1 MWVRWIH
8 AYKLKN
14 RSVLDVS
21 LISDVSWGWRM
32 LLQIRNIVR
41 PYIWYK
47 IGNGEK
53 ASVVW
58 FDTWEVLC
66 PLMDHVSYRAISNVG
81 FDHQETVAAV
91 ISDGSWTWP
100 HSWFSSF
107 PVLNQV
113 SVPTLHHDQIDTLH
127 RKLLD
132 CTDKNF
138 THGPWV
144 SVVELVNTNGD
155 NTQRPLNTISATIHY
170 KVLTKGGYGKAIT
183 VGAALILQHIFV
195 FSPKLSCHY
204 LNITMRNAVNVFH
217 KDTILG
223 NDIGVGGS

>member
-14 RSVLDVS
+14 RSVWDVS
-21 LISDVSWGWRM
+21 LISNVSWDWRM
-32 LLQIRNIVR
+32 LLQIHNIVR
-41 PYIWYK
+41 PHIWYK

-81 FDHQETVAAV
+81 FDHQETMAAV

-107 PVLNQV
+107 PVLNQ
-113 SVPTLHHDQIDTLH
+113 
-127 RKLLD
+127 
-132 CTDKNF
+132 DKNF
-138 THGPWV
+138 THGSWV

-155 NTQRPLNTISATIHY
+155 NTQGPLSTISVTIHY
-170 KVLTKGGYGKAIT
+170 KVLTEGGYGKAIT

-195 FSPKLSCHY
+195 FSPKQSCHY
-204 LNITMRNAVNVFH
+204 LNITMRNVVNVFH

-223 NDIGVGGS
+223 NDRGVGGSGSVSGTTDLPAIE